1 MLPGRAGDGSD
12 LRAQRL
18 RCRQRGRSVGPS
30 LDGTLRQP
38 ARHERD
44 RVAAHDRHAAD
55 ATSPDQRCDANY
67 STLDVGC
74 SFDVGCSSDV
84 GPSPDDTED
93 LTRNDTEDL
102 TRNVGCG
109 ADAIVDLH
117 AAGFWHAGLRR
128 GLGALGWTL
137 LIVLVVGL
145 VAAWLIWRSRRKS
158 AWDGEAGALEMET
171 RTATS
176 TQLPSVL
183 TAETPGQ
190 RALSWPPLRSGLI
203 DLMRRWDLLADR
215 AFDDQR
221 RNRSVRIRN
230 LLQELV
236 AAVDAENEALATGRD
251 WRLLRPRVDQVGQA
265 LSAVLAGMPQQ
276 EPAPGGESGRPA
288 PGNDTT

>member
-128 GLGALGWTL
+128 VRGVGGSWLGAADPARCRAGRRLVDLEVAQEVGLGR
-137 LIVLVVGL
+137 
-145 VAAWLIWRSRRKS
+145 RSRR
-158 AWDGEAGALEMET
+158 AGDGDPHRHKHAAAIGPDRRDSGAAGPLVAT
-171 RTATS
+171 TAFRPDRPHAPVGPPGRPRIRRPEKEPVRADP
-176 TQLPSVL
+176 QL
-183 TAETPGQ
+183 APGVG
-190 RALSWPPLRSGLI
+190 RSGG
-203 DLMRRWDLLADR
+203 RRERSAGNR
-215 AFDDQR
+215 A
-221 RNRSVRIRN
+221 
-230 LLQELV
+230 
-236 AAVDAENEALATGRD
+236 
-251 WRLLRPRVDQVGQA
+251 
-265 LSAVLAGMPQQ
+265 
-276 EPAPGGESGRPA
+276 
-288 PGNDTT
+288 

>member
-44 RVAAHDRHAAD
+44 RVAAHDGHAAD

-67 STLDVGC
+67 ST
-74 SFDVGCSSDV
+74 SDVGCSSDV

-117 AAGFWHAGLRR
+117 AAGFWHAGRCRVR
-128 GLGALGWTL
+128 GGW
-137 LIVLVVGL
+137 G
-145 VAAWLIWRSRRKS
+145 
-158 AWDGEAGALEMET
+158 
-171 RTATS
+171 
-176 TQLPSVL
+176 
-183 TAETPGQ
+183 
-190 RALSWPPLRSGLI
+190 
-203 DLMRRWDLLADR
+203 LLA
-215 AFDDQR
+215 
-221 RNRSVRIRN
+221 
-230 LLQELV
+230 
-236 AAVDAENEALATGRD
+236 GRC
-251 WRLLRPRVDQVGQA
+251 
-265 LSAVLAGMPQQ
+265 
-276 EPAPGGESGRPA
+276 
-288 PGNDTT
+288 